1 MSQPIVY
8 NNTFTDNS
16 LARRYTGYP
25 LNSTLVSSYTP
36 DTIRSIIT
44 HAASGQPYSK
54 IFLFFFWN
62 KNSILLFKQLPFG
75 FELVVLVYK

>member
-16 LARRYTGYP
+16 LSRRYTGFP

-44 HAASGQPYSK
+44 HAASGQPYCK
-54 IFLFFFWN
+54 LIYFLFFFLIK
-62 KNSILLFKQLPFG
+62 KNLYFF
-75 FELVVLVYK
+75 FC